1 MENKTLFEK
10 LKDYEGTD
18 YYPFHMPGHKRNPDN
33 SLKNIS
39 PYDYDITEIDG
50 FDNLHAPAGILRERM
65 EKVSDFYESK
75 KSYYLINGSTCG
87 ILAAIS
93 ACCHS
98 RAASDKKKGGIIK
111 KNKIIMARNSHKAAY
126 NSVLINELEALY
138 VYPDL
143 IEEYGISGGISPEK
157 IEEIL
162 KREKQEE
169 NIDSVSCVFITSPTY
184 EGIVSDIL
192 SISRICRSYNIPLVV
207 DEAHGAHF
215 SMHKDFPIS
224 ALELGADI
232 VIQSLHKTLPS
243 LTQTSI
249 LHIGKNSIADEREIE
264 KYLRIFQTSSP
275 SYVLMASIDQCIDK
289 LMEDAFTPFDRLKG
303 ELTELYSKAKNFTN
317 IKLLEKSII
326 GKNSVYD
333 FDISKLV
340 IFPRSNQYSGQVLYD
355 RLLEKYHLQMEMA
368 SLNYVI
374 AITSVNDTKEGFERL
389 FHALDDIDR
398 GIRLYELP
406 LLKERNYKPV
416 KHSEAV
422 AFSKISDAL
431 MKEKE
436 YIDID
441 KAEGR
446 VGAEFIYIYPPGI
459 PVIAPGEMLSG
470 EILRYLKECI
480 QKGLNVLGVS
490 EDSKQIPVI
499 AESWSSLE
507 FKKLSLYDLF

>member
-1 MENKTLFEK
+1 MF
-10 LKDYEGTD
+10 
-18 YYPFHMPGHKRNPDN
+18 F
-33 SLKNIS
+33 
-39 PYDYDITEIDG
+39 
-50 FDNLHAPAGILRERM
+50 
-65 EKVSDFYESK
+65 
-75 KSYYLINGSTCG
+75 
-87 ILAAIS
+87 
-93 ACCHS
+93 
-98 RAASDKKKGGIIK
+98 
-111 KNKIIMARNSHKAAY
+111 
-126 NSVLINELEALY
+126 
-138 VYPDL
+138 
-143 IEEYGISGGISPEK
+143 
-157 IEEIL
+157 
-162 KREKQEE
+162 
-169 NIDSVSCVFITSPTY
+169 
-184 EGIVSDIL
+184 
-192 SISRICRSYNIPLVV
+192 
-207 DEAHGAHF
+207 
-215 SMHKDFPIS
+215 
-224 ALELGADI
+224 
-232 VIQSLHKTLPS
+232 
-243 LTQTSI
+243 
-249 LHIGKNSIADEREIE
+249 
-264 KYLRIFQTSSP
+264 
-275 SYVLMASIDQCIDK
+275 ASIDQCIDK

-368 SLNYVI
+368 FLNYVI

-416 KHSEAV
+416 KPSETV

-490 EDSKQIPVI
+490 EDSKQIPVT